1 MTSIQEKIRKTAEQ
15 LLADGKA
22 DVVIGFS
29 AGSLPM
35 RATPCFITEP
45 GDAQQLVWNSYC
57 LNNLAVYLPGYFA
70 PAPWLKEQ
78 KPPPKVAVILK
89 GCDGR
94 SAVGLIKE
102 QQVPR
107 ESLVIVG
114 APCEGM
120 LDVTIAQRMVG
131 ASEIVSAEE
140 RDGTVVV
147 KDETGKETKF
157 DRKELLAEACRF
169 CTHRGSPVCDI
180 AIGELPQ
187 GGDALAPDDRFK
199 EFLKKSTPER
209 WEQFCREISKC
220 MLCNACRSACPNCY
234 CRVCFA
240 DQTRPNWTG
249 SGRDLGDVISYHL
262 GRIFHQAGRCVD
274 CGACVRSCS
283 MGVDLRTFT
292 YKLVEDAEELFGQV
306 AGLDLEQAPP
316 LRVFNPDD
324 SDSFITEPE

>member
-1 MTSIQEKIRKTAEQ
+1 MTSIQEEIIKTAEQ
-15 LLADGKA
+15 LLAEGKA
-22 DVVIGFS
+22 DIVIGFG

-35 RATPCFITEP
+35 RAAPCVITKPE
-45 GDAQQLVWNSYC
+45 DAQQLVWNSYC
-57 LNNLAVYLPGYFA
+57 LNNLAVYLPEYFA
-70 PAPWLKEQ
+70 PVPWLKEQ
-78 KPPPKVAVILK
+78 KPPPKVTIVLK

-94 SAVGLIKE
+94 STVGLIKE

-107 ESLVIVG
+107 ENVVIVA

-120 LDVTIAQRMVG
+120 LDATVAQQLVG
-131 ASEIVSAEE
+131 SSGIVSAEDS
-140 RDGTVVV
+140 DGTVTV

-169 CTHRGSPVCDI
+169 CTHRAAPVHDV

-187 GGDALAPDDRFK
+187 DGEALAPDDRYK
-199 EFLKKSTPER
+199 EFLKKPTPER
-209 WEQFCREISKC
+209 WEQFCREISRC

-234 CRVCFA
+234 CKVCFA
-240 DQTRPNWTG
+240 DETRPNWTG
-249 SGRDLGDVISYHL
+249 SGRALGDVISFHL

-274 CGACVRSCS
+274 CGACVRACS
-283 MGVDLRTFT
+283 MGIDLRTFT
-292 YKLVEDAEELFGQV
+292 YKLVEDAEELFG
-306 AGLDLEQAPP
+306 AGIDLEQDPA